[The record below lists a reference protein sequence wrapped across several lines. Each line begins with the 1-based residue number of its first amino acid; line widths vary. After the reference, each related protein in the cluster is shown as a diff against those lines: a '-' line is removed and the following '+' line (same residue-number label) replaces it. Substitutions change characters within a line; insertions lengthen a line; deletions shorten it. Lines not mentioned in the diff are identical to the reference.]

1 VTLKIAVDAMGGD
14 HAPQRVVEGALLA
27 AKKFGFEI
35 ILVGDEAK
43 VGEELKRHVS
53 SGLGIT
59 IHPASEVVR
68 MDESPVEALRK
79 KKNSSI
85 RLGVNLLKEGQA
97 DAFLS
102 AGNTGAVMATAQFV
116 LRTVPGVD
124 RPAIATVLPNILG
137 TSLILDVGAN
147 VDSKPHNLI
156 QFGIMG
162 ELYAR
167 HVMGR
172 EKPTMGLLSI
182 GAEDVKGNELTK
194 EVLKTLKAF
203 PVNFIGNIEGR
214 DVYNGIVDVIVCDGF
229 VGNIALKI
237 SEGVASMMGKVLRQ
251 EIELLGWRKIGFYI
265 LSPAFRR
272 FKKRF
277 DYSEYGGA
285 PLLGVN
291 GNVIISHGGSSV
303 KALMNGIRIAGECVE
318 HQIPERISEGMKEY
332 EEAIQEVRTS
342 GSSVFQQVKEKQK
355 NMLNTPS
362 VKEEA

>member
-1 VTLKIAVDAMGGD
+1 VKIAVDAMGGD
-14 HAPQRVVEGALLA
+14 YAPQRVVEGALLA
-27 AKKFGFEI
+27 ARNFGLEI

-43 VGEELKRHVS
+43 VGEELKHHNT

-59 IHPASEVVR
+59 IHHASEVVQ
-68 MDESPVEALRK
+68 MNDSPVEALRK
-79 KKNSSI
+79 KKDSSI
-85 RLGVNLLKEGQA
+85 RVAVNLVKEGSA
-97 DAFLS
+97 DALLS

-116 LRTVPGVD
+116 LRTLPGVD
-124 RPAIATVLPNILG
+124 RPAIATVLPNLRE

-162 ELYAR
+162 ELYAI

-172 EKPTMGLLSI
+172 ENPTVGLLNI

-194 EVLKTLKAF
+194 EVLKTMKSF
-203 PVNFIGNIEGR
+203 PMNFVGNIEGR
-214 DVYNGIVDVIVCDGF
+214 DVYNGTVDVIVCDGF

-237 SEGVASMMGKVLRQ
+237 SEGVASTLSKVLRS
-251 EIELLGWRKIGFYI
+251 EIESLGWRKIGYSI
-265 LSPAFRR
+265 LAPAFKR

-303 KALMNGIRIAGECVE
+303 KALMNGIRIAAECVE
-318 HQIPERISEGMKEY
+318 HDITEKISMGMEQYEGI
-332 EEAIQEVRTS
+332 IQMMRTS
-342 GSSVFQQVKEKQK
+342 NDSLFQQ
-355 NMLNTPS
+355 L
-362 VKEEA
+362 

>member
-27 AKKFGFEI
+27 AKNFGFEI

-43 VGEELKRHVS
+43 VGEELKRHNS

-124 RPAIATVLPNILG
+124 RPAIATVLPNIRG

-194 EVLKTLKAF
+194 EVLKTLKSF

-214 DVYNGIVDVIVCDGF
+214 DVYNGTADVIVCDGF

-251 EIELLGWRKIGFYI
+251 EIESLGWRKIGYLI
-265 LSPAFRR
+265 LSPVFRR

-318 HQIPERISEGMKEY
+318 HGIPEKISQGMQEY
-332 EEAIQEVRTS
+332 EGVIQEIRS
-342 GSSVFQQVKEKQK
+342 SNSSVFQQVKEKQK